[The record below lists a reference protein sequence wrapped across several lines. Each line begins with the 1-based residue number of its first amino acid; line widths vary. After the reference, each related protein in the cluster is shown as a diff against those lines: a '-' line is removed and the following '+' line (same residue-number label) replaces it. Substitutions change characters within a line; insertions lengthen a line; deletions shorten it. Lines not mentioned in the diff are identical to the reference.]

1 MGWFHEGSRRH
12 VDHVHLIN
20 SSRDHVQRV
29 TWTQHGGDNKIIFRK
44 TEDLRFQIRSARDTS
59 TCPTSVLITT
69 IQTQFPKFNR
79 WIWKQKCNR
88 SCNASMEK
96 TYNRSN
102 RVTKLIQQ
110 VKQYVRG
117 WNHSVYNNNNNIYRA
132 CLAVA
137 RKLPDQLFNLSCSV
151 CHFRVWEVGWSGAMT
166 IAVLWHAWNISS
178 EVTVSYYWRFRSINK
193 D

>member
-1 MGWFHEGSRRH
+1 MSFSDSYPTLRPNTVFLFNDGATRNMCMQLRPLDADASSLMEPWLCYLSLIQFQSIVGWFHEGSMRH

-69 IQTQFPKFNR
+69 IQTQSWLHFPSRFCEFGSR
-79 WIWKQKCNR
+79 SATDLAMQVWKRHTTGQ
-88 SCNASMEK
+88 
-96 TYNRSN
+96 N

-117 WNHSVYNNNNNIYRA
+117 WNHSVI
-132 CLAVA
+132 
-137 RKLPDQLFNLSCSV
+137 Q
-151 CHFRVWEVGWSGAMT
+151 
-166 IAVLWHAWNISS
+166 
-178 EVTVSYYWRFRSINK
+178 
-193 D
+193 